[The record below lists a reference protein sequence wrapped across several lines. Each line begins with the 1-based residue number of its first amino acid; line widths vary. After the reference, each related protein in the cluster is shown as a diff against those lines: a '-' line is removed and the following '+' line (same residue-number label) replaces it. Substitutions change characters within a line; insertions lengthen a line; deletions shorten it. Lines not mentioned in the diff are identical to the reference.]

1 MTKII
6 PKIHLGYKL
15 VSSVEKG
22 KKRKI
27 TTEFESIGIRGRHV
41 VGKSQD
47 LELNRPGLESQLY
60 HLLTIRLFKIAIST
74 FVKWGQYVIIEA
86 KP

>member
-6 PKIHLGYKL
+6 PKIHLQYKL

-27 TTEFESIGIRGRHV
+27 TTEFQSIGIRGRHV
-41 VGKSQD
+41 IGKSQD
-47 LELNRPGLESQLY
+47 LELNRPGLARSPALSF
-60 HLLTIRLFKIAIST
+60 TNNKAF
-74 FVKWGQYVIIEA
+74 
-86 KP
+86 